1 MLHISV
7 ACVVMLSNSGDVQTV
22 RNHNKNPPDQF
33 LKSFFFLFLTGSVQY
48 C

>member
-22 RNHNKNPPDQF
+22 RNHNKTRLISSLN
-33 LKSFFFLFLTGSVQY
+33 LFFFLFLTGSVQY